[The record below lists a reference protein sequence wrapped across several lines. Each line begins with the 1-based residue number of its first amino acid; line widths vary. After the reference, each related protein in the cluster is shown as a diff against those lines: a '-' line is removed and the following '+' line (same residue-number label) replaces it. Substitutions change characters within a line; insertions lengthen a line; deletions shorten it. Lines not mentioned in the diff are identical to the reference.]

1 PSIFI
6 VGDRKQSIYGFRDA
20 DVALVDE
27 AARFVEAL
35 RPGGR
40 PRRAIAVSFRSAP
53 GILAFINDL
62 FTTIGSDANGQ
73 LRKDAFRYAEQDR
86 RCIPADCVAPPSN
99 IPDILG
105 RRALSSGRLAA
116 LGATPDFHHGLL
128 GLIAADT
135 VRSTADLVANEVTRL
150 LSGAKV
156 HDRATGV
163 VRAAQPAD
171 VAILFRSRDSHR
183 EFEDALDRAG
193 IPTYVYKGLGFF
205 EADEIQDAVA
215 VLRYLADPLSPL
227 RAATL
232 LRSRLVR
239 LSDGAIA
246 SLAPDLAQAILAP
259 EPPAA
264 LETLETEDRS
274 IL

>member
-1 PSIFI
+1 MGLCAVPGVF
-6 VGDRKQSIYGFRDA
+6 A
-20 DVALVDE
+20 TL
-27 AARFVEAL
+27 AARGESPA
-35 RPGGR
+35 
-40 PRRAIAVSFRSAP
+40 
-53 GILAFINDL
+53 AF
-62 FTTIGSDANGQ
+62 G
-73 LRKDAFRYAEQDR
+73 R

-150 LSGAKV
+150 LSGATV

-183 EFEDALDRAG
+183 EFEAALDRAG
-193 IPTYVYKGLGFF
+193 IPTYVYKGLGF
-205 EADEIQDAVA
+205 
-215 VLRYLADPLSPL
+215 
-227 RAATL
+227 
-232 LRSRLVR
+232 
-239 LSDGAIA
+239 
-246 SLAPDLAQAILAP
+246 
-259 EPPAA
+259 
-264 LETLETEDRS
+264 
-274 IL
+274 